1 MRKVIHRLLTLII
14 LIGFSIILS
23 AKDMP
28 LVALKLNDI
37 EKKTAENSPRLKA
50 SQKETEAFIK
60 KSESAKSQLFPKLNL
75 EGSYRYISVIPDIDI
90 TVRGLGS
97 IKLGDNTNY
106 SVGPALYWTVWDKNA
121 IRNNWLSNKS
131 LASSKKY
138 ETEAIERQ
146 VMLASR
152 VAYFQVGL
160 ANEQV
165 LLLSDALK
173 VLQAQYEDI
182 VVNVKVG
189 AKSRMD
195 ELSAHQEVIIK
206 MKQLRTARSY
216 LAQCLDDLSAL
227 TNEKYGDNPM
237 VPFSAGIKEDLP
249 KNITFPTLFI
259 EVEPVDVLIKKFDKY
274 KKSKLSENHP
284 NVIVME
290 ELAESAR
297 LLSKSIYSGLW
308 PKLQFSARTSLDY
321 PNGPKPEAINQN
333 TLGVNLTWI
342 LFEGSA
348 SRNKS
353 QENILLGE
361 AQTEK
366 RNQVLRDLQKEWQK
380 LIDQLADLEEQ
391 KVLNEQY
398 VSEAKE
404 LSKIVYSSYKAG
416 SVNFIDVQNANYRL
430 LEAKIQSAKTKFQTL
445 VNLATMAS
453 LAE

>member
-1 MRKVIHRLLTLII
+1 MKKVIHTLLTALI
-14 LIGFSIILS
+14 LIGFSVILV
-23 AKDMP
+23 AKDIP
-28 LVALKLNDI
+28 LVSLKLSDI
-37 EKKTAENSPRLKA
+37 EQKTAENSPRLKA

-60 KSESAKSQLFPKLNL
+60 RSESAKAQLFPKLNF
-75 EGSYRYISVIPDIDI
+75 EGSYRYISVIPEIDI
-90 TVRGLGS
+90 PIKGFGS
-97 IKLGDNTNY
+97 LKLGDNTNY
-106 SVGPALYWTVWDKNA
+106 SIGPALYWTVWDKNA
-121 IRNNWLSNKS
+121 IRNNWLSFKS
-131 LASSKKY
+131 QATSKKY
-138 ETEAIERQ
+138 ETETIERQ
-146 VMLASR
+146 IMLAAR
-152 VAYFQVGL
+152 VAYFQAGL

-182 VVNVKVG
+182 VINVKAG

-237 VPFSAGIKEDLP
+237 VPFSAGIIENLP
-249 KNITFPTLFI
+249 KNITSPTLFLEI
-259 EVEPVDVLIKKFDKY
+259 EPVDALIKKFEKY

-284 NVIVME
+284 NVISME
-290 ELAESAR
+290 ELAESAK
-297 LLSKSIYSGLW
+297 LLSKSISSGLW

-321 PNGPKPEAINQN
+321 PNGPKLEAINQN
-333 TLGVNLTWI
+333 ALGVNLTWI

-348 SRNKS
+348 SRKKS

-416 SVNFIDVQNANYRL
+416 SANFIDVQNANYRL
-430 LEAKIQSAKTKFQTL
+430 LEAKTQSVKTKFQIL
-445 VNLATMAS
+445 VNLVTMAS